1 MTLQM
6 NAVKSVCCY
15 RKQIIL
21 LDKMNQSVDFESVFS
36 LEVIVVSGGVSGV
49 GGAGN
54 PSLSVIKADGFEC
67 NVDLGDVPQDYGEEG
82 RLGSVMNSWDENL
95 IVCGGYSGSGPP
107 FSSFKDCQNFN
118 LKNR

>member
-1 MTLQM
+1 MAKQFFF
-6 NAVKSVCCY
+6 VKEIKSNV
-15 RKQIIL
+15 L
-21 LDKMNQSVDFESVFS
+21 LKRNESVFS
-36 LEVIVVSGGVSGV
+36 LAVIVVSGGN
-49 GGAGN
+49 GN

-67 NVDLGDVPQDYGEEG
+67 DVELGDVPQDYGEEG
-82 RLGSVMNSWDENL
+82 RLGSLMDSWDDNL